1 MDFNSNQTIYLQIA
15 DYVCDRIQ
23 LEDYK
28 EEEKIPSVREL
39 AVALEVNPN
48 TVMRAYDHL
57 QQQDIIFTKRGLGFF
72 AQNESASKIF
82 KMRRTQFLTD
92 ELPEL
97 FKKMQLLKIDFSD
110 LETQFN
116 KHNKKL

>member
-1 MDFNSNQTIYLQIA
+1 MEFNNNQAIYLQIA
-15 DYVCDRIQ
+15 DYVCDKIQ
-23 LEDYK
+23 LGNYK

-57 QQQDIIFTKRGLGFF
+57 QQQDIIFTKRGMGFF
-72 AQNESASKIF
+72 TQIQSASKII
-82 KMRRTQFLTD
+82 KMRKEAFLKE

-97 FKKMQLLKIDFSD
+97 FKKMQMLKIDFSD

-116 KHNKKL
+116 EYNKR